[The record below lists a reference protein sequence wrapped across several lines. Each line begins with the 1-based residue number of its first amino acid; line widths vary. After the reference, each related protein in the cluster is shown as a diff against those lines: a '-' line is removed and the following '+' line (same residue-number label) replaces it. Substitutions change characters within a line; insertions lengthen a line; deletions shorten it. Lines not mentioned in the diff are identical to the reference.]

1 MPNELGQRS
10 QSLSDLKSLDIH
22 LRSSVTTGILKTDKS
37 THQFTVLVYRLPLSV
52 LRVLNLATRMGIQH
66 EGVGER
72 NNNFLYEN
80 KAKHIDGLSC
90 ITQIFDLSKIN
101 QMFFK

>member
-1 MPNELGQRS
+1 V
-10 QSLSDLKSLDIH
+10 I
-22 LRSSVTTGILKTDKS
+22 TGILKTDKS

-52 LRVLNLATRMGIQH
+52 LRVLNLATRMGIEH
-66 EGVGER
+66 EEEGAGER
-72 NNNFLYEN
+72 NNNFLCEN

-101 QMFFK
+101 QMFLK